1 MIFFDR
7 ETVYTPGQR
16 IGDYTVEKI
25 SGEGRYGI
33 CYLVSD
39 DRRYYI
45 LKQLKRLMLKKS
57 KTKAGFEQEILSS
70 LNHENVPRFIR
81 KVENESFCGYLLE
94 YKEGETFE
102 DLIYSKDRVFSKSEI
117 HDVGAQLIRILKYLH
132 QSGIVHRDIRVP
144 NTLYSDQKV
153 YLVDFGLARWVDEVR
168 YRPEID
174 FAYLGDF
181 LLHLYYTSYET
192 KGKKKP
198 WHEELNLRK
207 EEILFLK
214 RLLGIEDKYRDIDE
228 VECDFLALSEN

>member
-7 ETVYTPGQR
+7 ETVYTPGQM
-16 IGDYTVEKI
+16 IGGYTIEKI

-39 DRRYYI
+39 DRRRYI

-57 KTKAGFEQEILSS
+57 KAKAGFEQEILSS
-70 LNHENVPRFIR
+70 LNHVNVPQFIR
-81 KVENESFCGYLLE
+81 KVENESLCGYLLE

-102 DLIYSKDRVFSKSEI
+102 DLIYSKGRVFSKPEI
-117 HDVGAQLIRILKYLH
+117 HEVGAQLISILKYLH
-132 QSGIVHRDIRVP
+132 KSGIVHRDIRVP

-153 YLVDFGLARWVDEVR
+153 YLVDFGLARWVDEVK

-192 KGKKKP
+192 NGKKKP
-198 WHEELNLRK
+198 WHKELNLRK
-207 EEILFLK
+207 EEMLFLK
-214 RLLGIEDKYRDIDE
+214 RLLGIEDKYRDIEE
-228 VECDFLALSEN
+228 VECDFLALSGN